1 MYELSIIDSFLLE
14 MNFNH
19 QELMGYKDKIYLET
33 NAQVSYNTKQKN
45 NDNTNI
51 SLVKFIVSFNKNNNG
66 NTKKLFNF
74 TYGFKIEEKNIN
86 SNATKEI
93 DLELEY
99 KNLIMGELYPM
110 VQKFLKEFYQL
121 GNIEFIDL
129 PEHDE

>member
-66 NTKKLFNF
+66 NKKLFNF

-86 SNATKEI
+86 SNASKEI

-129 PEHDE
+129 PERDE